1 MTALEVLSYIE
12 NVPIVLNN
20 NYYYHAF
27 VYDHDDFVN
36 MINKGIKA
44 PIYLNR
50 SGDGYNGLFYVSLSK
65 NLGCKDS
72 IYEELNSLPMFII
85 NEKIFTFKT
94 KNGLPPSFSL
104 MKSPLPIRY
113 SDYEDEYQKFLKVK
127 PKDILGIQFNL
138 FSNVDDSNIRYS
150 MAILQSII
158 NDLENENSNMP
169 IIDGVTSRMINKNKV
184 MSLNLKNIGSKE

>member
-12 NVPIVLNN
+12 NVPIVLSN

-27 VYDHDDFVN
+27 VYDHDSFVN
-36 MINKGIKA
+36 MINEGIKS

-72 IYEELNSLPMFII
+72 IYDKLSSLPMFII